1 MKVAAVQHDIV
12 WEDPPANFARLAPKI
27 AAAADSGARL
37 VVLTEMYAT
46 GFSMRTDR
54 IAEPVDGRSTQFLVN
69 QAAANGV
76 WVCGSVPE
84 LAPRDDRPS
93 NCLVLAA
100 PDGAVHR
107 YRKIHPFSYGG
118 EHEKYAAGKERV
130 TVDVEGVR
138 CSLFVCYD
146 LRFADEF
153 WDLAPETDCYVVP
166 ANWPAPRRDHW
177 RTLLRARAIENEAYV
192 VGVNRVGSGGRLD
205 YAGDSAVIGP
215 FGEEVAEA
223 EPGTSEQVLIAEVDP
238 EVVAATRAKFP
249 FLADRRG

>member
-1 MKVAAVQHDIV
+1 MKVAAIQHDIV
-12 WEDPPANFARLAPKI
+12 WEDPPGNFARLAPRI

-37 VVLTEMYAT
+37 AVLTEMYST
-46 GFSMRTDR
+46 GFSMDAEG
-54 IAEPVDGRSTQFLVN
+54 IAEPVDGPSVQFVVD
-69 QAAANGV
+69 QAQTHGL

-84 LAPRDDRPS
+84 VQPGDDRPS

-107 YRKIHPFSYGG
+107 YRKIHPFTYGG
-118 EHEKYAAGKERV
+118 EHEKYAAGDTRV
-130 TVDVEGVR
+130 TVDIEGVR

-153 WDLAPETDCYVVP
+153 WALAADTDCYVIV

-177 RTLLRARAIENEAYV
+177 RTLVRARAIENQAYV
-192 VGVNRVGSGGRLD
+192 VAVNRVGRGGRLD

-215 FGEEVAEA
+215 FGEVEAEA
-223 EPGTSEQVLIAEVDP
+223 DGPVETTLLADVDP
-238 EVVAATRAKFP
+238 ARVAATRAKYP
-249 FLADRRG
+249 FLPDRR